1 MSALLSSA
9 EHWDAIAA
17 SAEEMAKWDRE
28 HGIDLSARGQSVGD
42 HQAET
47 YRRCARTL
55 RLEHATGI
63 EHCMCHE
70 KPKPDCPYGGMGMGM
85 GMSVLC

>member
-9 EHWDAIAA
+9 EHWEALAA
-17 SAEEMAKWDRE
+17 SAEDLAKWNRDN
-28 HGIDLSARGQSVGD
+28 GFDLSAPGQSVGD

-55 RLEHATGI
+55 RLEHETGI
-63 EHCMCHE
+63 PHCMCCE
-70 KPKPDCPYGGMGMGM
+70 KPKPKCPFGQTGMR
-85 GMSVLC
+85 L